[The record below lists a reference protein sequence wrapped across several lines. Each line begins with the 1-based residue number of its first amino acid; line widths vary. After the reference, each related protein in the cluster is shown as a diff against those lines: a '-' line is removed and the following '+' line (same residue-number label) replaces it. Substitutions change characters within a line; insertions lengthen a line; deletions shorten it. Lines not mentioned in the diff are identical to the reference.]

1 MIALSCPTCQSPL
14 TFAPKHAGQ
23 RGPCPRCGAP
33 VQVPSAAQAPV
44 YPPPQAPG
52 YPPPGYPPPGYPP
65 PGYPH
70 PQAPSYAQAGA
81 PDCAPTPVQQGKI
94 YAIQREAAAAGMQV
108 VGVRTIA
115 IGEAVTQQEAF
126 AERMKAAIPF
136 VRGAL
141 RTDSLQAFQIR
152 VGHAMFLLTIP
163 WSGGQILPHEFATV
177 VAGAL
182 PTSLIFNRS
191 LLDGNFATSAGEN
204 DPLAEEFGRAYDL
217 TDGIS
222 WDHDEG
228 RLTIKV
234 GWGLQLLPLGDGR
247 IVHVMKTAQHGIFS
261 KDFALPWYA
270 KKVTAFS
277 TFLATRPTYVEA
289 PGPRPPAANFLQMPM
304 SALFLDALG
313 VAI

>member
-1 MIALSCPTCQSPL
+1 M
-14 TFAPKHAGQ
+14 
-23 RGPCPRCGAP
+23 
-33 VQVPSAAQAPV
+33 
-44 YPPPQAPG
+44 
-52 YPPPGYPPPGYPP
+52 
-65 PGYPH
+65 
-70 PQAPSYAQAGA
+70 
-81 PDCAPTPVQQGKI
+81 
-94 YAIQREAAAAGMQV
+94 
-108 VGVRTIA
+108 
-115 IGEAVTQQEAF
+115 
-126 AERMKAAIPF
+126 
-136 VRGAL
+136 RGAL

-152 VGHAMFLLTIP
+152 VGNAMFLLTIP

-177 VAGAL
+177 VAGTL

-191 LLDGNFATSAGEN
+191 LLDGNFATSAGES
-204 DPLAEEFGRAYDL
+204 DPLAEEFGRVYDL

-313 VAI
+313 VAF

>member
-1 MIALSCPTCQSPL
+1 VPGA
-14 TFAPKHAGQ
+14 AP
-23 RGPCPRCGAP
+23 
-33 VQVPSAAQAPV
+33 QAPS
-44 YPPPQAPG
+44 YPQAQPYAPHAPAYPQAQPYAPHAPAYPQAPPYAQAPG
-52 YPPPGYPPPGYPP
+52 YPPPPGYPQA
-65 PGYPH
+65 PGYPEQPPQAY
-70 PQAPSYAQAGA
+70 PQAPSRGV
-81 PDCAPTPVQQGKI
+81 PDCAPTPVQQSKI

-152 VGHAMFLLTIP
+152 VGNAMFLLTIP

-177 VAGAL
+177 VAGTL

-204 DPLAEEFGRAYDL
+204 DPLAEELGRVYDL

-277 TFLATRPTYVEA
+277 TFLATRPASAEPPSPSR
-289 PGPRPPAANFLQMPM
+289 PGPANFLQMPM

-313 VAI
+313 VAF